1 MPAQS
6 GESVEDPLRYTR
18 IFSSGLRAGIPWDRL
33 MTMRLPELLMFLQST
48 VPQRNSSDGTRDATL
63 EDIDRLLG

>member
-1 MPAQS
+1 
-6 GESVEDPLRYTR
+6 
-18 IFSSGLRAGIPWDRL
+18 